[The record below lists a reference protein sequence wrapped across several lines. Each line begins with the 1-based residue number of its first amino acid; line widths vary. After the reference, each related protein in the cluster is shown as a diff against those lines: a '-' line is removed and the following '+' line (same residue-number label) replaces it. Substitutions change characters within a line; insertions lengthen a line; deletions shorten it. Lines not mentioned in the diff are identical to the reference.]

1 MDSTRMREA
10 QWIETPAPM
19 MVPMPSVTRFTGSE
33 NASKAAFA
41 FVACLTHQCFE
52 WLRR

>member
-1 MDSTRMREA
+1 MDRNAGTDDGADAERD
-10 QWIETPAPM
+10 QIH
-19 MVPMPSVTRFTGSE
+19 GSE

-41 FVACLTHQCFE
+41 FVACLAHQCFE